1 MRESAVRVVLNETG
15 FKGAQR
21 IEIGLDAI
29 NLAFRRCVGGSEER
43 HADQAKREACGKTD
57 PFKFIVY
64 GHNPDSWGAR
74 LNSQPESATHADL
87 GAVVARE
94 DFPSPDPVGL
104 ADHAFFLHL
113 FDDTGG
119 AVISDL
125 QVALHETGRRLTF
138 AAYEGD
144 GLVV

>member
-21 IEIGLDAI
+21 IEIALDAI
-29 NLAFRRCVGGSEER
+29 NLGFRRCVGGSEER
-43 HADQAKREACGKTD
+43 HPYQAKREARGETH
-57 PFKFIVY
+57 PFKFIIY
-64 GHNPDSWGAR
+64 RHNPNSRGVR
-74 LNSQPESATHADL
+74 PNSQPESAARADL

-113 FDDTGG
+113 FDDAGG

-125 QVALHETGRRLTF
+125 QVALHETGRRLTL
-138 AAYEGD
+138 D
-144 GLVV
+144 RKSVV